1 MAKRKIKKVI
11 YEPIRQ
17 RFSRIC
23 DNILHES
30 ARLSSCEIRL
40 MLHDAIDCNKKGQN
54 GFLIVI

>member
-40 MLHDAIDCNKKGQN
+40 MLHNAIDLNRKGKTA
-54 GFLIVI
+54 F